1 MLEVQ
6 HMSWEKACVDIDSLF
21 PTCRVI
27 DATGWSIH
35 DRLCQSPGRCG
46 MDHHLADGLAQV
58 STKP

>member
-1 MLEVQ
+1 MCR
-6 HMSWEKACVDIDSLF
+6 SKSL
-21 PTCRVI
+21 PVANMKR

-35 DRLCQSPGRCG
+35 GRLCQSPGRSG